1 MQICNGVETDKT
13 EYQYVNLGD
22 LSDACITRP
31 VTCGGEG
38 ATVSLWL
45 KVEHC
50 GTNDGALST
59 SDYYY
64 DGGPTP
70 REGFI
75 VSCFTTGMRY
85 TLYNP
90 CSPPLQSLSYLFS
103 CHIINFSLKLKGS
116 DERCLHKIYCNYTY
130 VIFNFHS
137 LQIHF
142 YLSKRW
148 LSCYNRSSHWM
159 VPHCAD
165 STRK

>member
-38 ATVSLWL
+38 ATISLWL

-50 GTNDGALST
+50 GTNDGALSS

-75 VSCFTTGMRY
+75 VSCFTTGMKY
-85 TLYNP
+85 TLYDP
-90 CSPPLQSLSYLFS
+90 WGGMMLGIHAPQSPISFIFIFLSHNKF
-103 CHIINFSLKLKGS
+103 
-116 DERCLHKIYCNYTY
+116 
-130 VIFNFHS
+130 
-137 LQIHF
+137 
-142 YLSKRW
+142 
-148 LSCYNRSSHWM
+148 
-159 VPHCAD
+159 
-165 STRK
+165 

>member
-1 MQICNGVETDKT
+1 MFVCASQSVIQQHFSVKQFSYHEAYLYSELILQICNGVETDKT
-13 EYQYVNLGD
+13 ESQYVNLGD

-50 GTNDGALST
+50 GTNDGALFS

-64 DGGPTP
+64 DGGATP

-85 TLYNP
+85 TLYDP
-90 CSPPLQSLSYLFS
+90 CPSPGSNLF
-103 CHIINFSLKLKGS
+103 HIYFLV
-116 DERCLHKIYCNYTY
+116 T
-130 VIFNFHS
+130 
-137 LQIHF
+137 
-142 YLSKRW
+142 
-148 LSCYNRSSHWM
+148 
-159 VPHCAD
+159 
-165 STRK
+165 